1 MDSNKLRAMWRD
13 AGGSFHG
20 PNIETGTMPES
31 KLLPLLARL
40 AEAEWERDAYR
51 AALESIAKEESPA
64 RAMVAGGFHNTTFA
78 IDLAGRA
85 GMALRATG
93 SATGSK

>member
-40 AEAEWERDAYR
+40 AAAERDAARYR
-51 AALESIAKEESPA
+51 WLRELPNADRMGL
-64 RAMVAGGFHNTTFA
+64 RFMGCDLDTV
-78 IDLAGRA
+78 IDHAP
-85 GMALRATG
+85 TG
-93 SATGSK
+93 VQK